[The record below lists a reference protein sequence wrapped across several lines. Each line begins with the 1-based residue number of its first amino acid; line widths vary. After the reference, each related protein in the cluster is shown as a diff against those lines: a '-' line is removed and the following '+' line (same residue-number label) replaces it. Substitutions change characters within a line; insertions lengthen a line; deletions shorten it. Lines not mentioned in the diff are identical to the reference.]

1 MSTGAK
7 TENQFGP
14 PSGEAAG
21 PVKDYT
27 SPKYGSGYP
36 GKSSGGSGAAVDS
49 VVPESDG
56 QGGTK

>member
-21 PVKDYT
+21 PVTDYT
-27 SPKYGSGYP
+27 SPKYKPGYNS
-36 GKSSGGSGAAVDS
+36 KSTGGSGAAVDS

-56 QGGTK
+56 LGGTK